1 MATKTFLPLIQAISV
16 VDPEK
21 LFYGW
26 SKAVSPHKKD
36 LERFRSFHEMQHPT
50 EAMYFLYIAL
60 KTLKGETLSSQ
71 DFVNDLKLSYADWE
85 WLHPMIERWCNKGHV
100 FAKKKLDCYYEDIK
114 IDNRWLKHLIT
125 GVKPKEEKV
134 DDQLLLI
141 TTSQQWL
148 TGLQNGLLDVANV
161 RAHWQDWML
170 AHPSA
175 PIVQKCGQEWEL
187 DLDYGVLL
195 MMLVAQ
201 RMQKQSG
208 IVIESLAHFM
218 GNNDQERMVWRSKLF
233 KSDGVLQRLSLAT
246 MGDSMD
252 IFGMT
257 ELVAGDE
264 VMRVFYP
271 EVDWSFKP
279 VVGQED
285 VGRLMAWDSIVEE
298 KLFYNEADREQLEG
312 IGKMMEDKS
321 FDRIIKQLKQRRLGT
336 GMPIMLYGPPGT
348 GKTASVMQWGRMNQR
363 SIFLVDISEIRGKYM
378 GDTEKNAKRIFQRY
392 RQLVKSEKRCPIL
405 LFNEADGVLSKRIGV
420 ERSVDMANNA
430 LQNILLQELENFE
443 GILVATT
450 NLLDNLDA
458 AFERRFLW
466 KVALNQPDQEVQLAM
481 MQHVLSGDMKSQDI
495 VSIGLK
501 YKLTGGQISNIY
513 RKFVLDIV
521 MHPKKNK
528 PALLDQLCEKESQ
541 YAQREGRGKIGF

>member
-1 MATKTFLPLIQAISV
+1 
-16 VDPEK
+16 
-21 LFYGW
+21 
-26 SKAVSPHKKD
+26 
-36 LERFRSFHEMQHPT
+36 
-50 EAMYFLYIAL
+50 
-60 KTLKGETLSSQ
+60 
-71 DFVNDLKLSYADWE
+71 
-85 WLHPMIERWCNKGHV
+85 
-100 FAKKKLDCYYEDIK
+100 
-114 IDNRWLKHLIT
+114 
-125 GVKPKEEKV
+125 
-134 DDQLLLI
+134 
-141 TTSQQWL
+141 
-148 TGLQNGLLDVANV
+148 
-161 RAHWQDWML
+161 
-170 AHPSA
+170 
-175 PIVQKCGQEWEL
+175 
-187 DLDYGVLL
+187 
-195 MMLVAQ
+195 
-201 RMQKQSG
+201 
-208 IVIESLAHFM
+208 M
-218 GNNDQERMVWRSKLF
+218 GNNDQERMVWRSRLF
-233 KSDGVLQRLSLAT
+233 KTDGVLQRLSLAT

-257 ELVAGDE
+257 ELVASDE

-271 EVDWSFKP
+271 DVDWSFKP

-285 VGRLMAWDSIVEE
+285 VGRLIVWDSIVEE

-312 IGKMMEDKS
+312 IGKMMEVKS

-336 GMPIMLYGPPGT
+336 GMPILLFGPPGT
-348 GKTASVMQWGRMNQR
+348 GKTASVMQWGRINQR

-528 PALLDQLCEKESQ
+528 IALLEKLCEKETQ
-541 YAQREGRGKIGF
+541 YALKEGRGKIGF